1 MTNNSQFS
9 IIHLGIKLR
18 KEVILIHKYI
28 GTYRVFQAIDLKTGK
43 PSDNDDDV
51 FLKGKYKTEVY
62 RYDNKNLA
70 LYFVA
75 KQTLNN
81 ILPQLKELKVK
92 LTLLVDGDYET
103 VCLFAEKDI
112 HKIHSILKFQI
123 KGKNI
128 PPNSIKTARR
138 LK

>member
-1 MTNNSQFS
+1 M
-9 IIHLGIKLR
+9 
-18 KEVILIHKYI
+18 
-28 GTYRVFQAIDLKTGK
+28 FQSIDLKTGK

-81 ILPQLKELKVK
+81 VLPQLEKLKVK
-92 LTLLVDGDYET
+92 LTLLVGGDYET

-112 HKIHSILKFQI
+112 HKIHSVLKFQI

-128 PPNSIKTARR
+128 PPKSVKTARR
-138 LK
+138 LKK